1 MSEYEVN
8 YKIWL
13 EKEEKVFGEGPA
25 NILTLVEEKGSLNQA
40 AEAMEM
46 SYSQAWHLIKQL
58 EDRLGFKLLKAYS
71 GGKNGGG
78 SQLTPEARQ
87 LQQRY
92 NDFKKEADLILE
104 QLAEKF
110 F

>member
-1 MSEYEVN
+1 MSEYQIK

-13 EKEEKVFGEGPA
+13 EKAGKVFGEGPA
-25 NILTLVEEKGSLNQA
+25 NILTLVEKKGSLNQA

-78 SQLTPEARQ
+78 SELTPEARE
-87 LQQRY
+87 LQKKY
-92 NDFKKEADLILE
+92 NEFKEEADIMLE

>member
-1 MSEYEVN
+1 MSEYQIN

-13 EKEEKVFGEGPA
+13 EKEGKVFGEGPA
-25 NILTLVEEKGSLNQA
+25 NILSLVEKKGSLNQA
-40 AEAMEM
+40 AEAMGM

-58 EDRLGFKLLKAYS
+58 EDRLGFKLLNAYS

-78 SQLTPEARQ
+78 SELTPDARE
-87 LQQRY
+87 LQQQY
-92 NDFKKEADLILE
+92 HDFKEEADVMLM
-104 QLAEKF
+104 QLAENF